1 MIQITYQL
9 LLNFPAIGRNENVST
24 EFDEKGVTRLPW
36 RYACVRDDCRNNGS
50 IRNHDMEEQTPI
62 GFPWTRGFRTDERR
76 ISLFP
81 GKELPLLSSSSRKSC
96 ETRRSTAKT
105 TRFDAF
111 VDRSGVGSRETVV
124 NKISPREP
132 WKITFTGISSSCN
145 SFTGFFRNSAYD
157 CFRYKPKSVATI
169 HEEYS
174 LVFHFVKYFWGIFY
188 SCLYFIFV
196 RYSQRIFYLY
206 IKLSRISE
214 MIIRE
219 IFHTF

>member
-1 MIQITYQL
+1 M
-9 LLNFPAIGRNENVST
+9 
-24 EFDEKGVTRLPW
+24 TRLPR

-50 IRNHDMEEQTPI
+50 IRNHDTEEQTPI

-124 NKISPREP
+124 NEISPREP
-132 WKITFTGISSSCN
+132 WKITFTGISSSPN
-145 SFTGFFRNSAYD
+145 SFTDFFRNSAYD
-157 CFRYKPKSVATI
+157 CLRYKPKSLAT
-169 HEEYS
+169 YS
-174 LVFHFVKYFWGIFY
+174 RRIFPCFPFCKIFLRNILPLFIFHFYKIFTKNFLP
-188 SCLYFIFV
+188 LYK
-196 RYSQRIFYLY
+196 
-206 IKLSRISE
+206 IK
-214 MIIRE
+214 
-219 IFHTF
+219 